1 MFVKGYFP
9 RFLGFPGIVFLA
21 VSNLTFVIIN
31 AKNRSRRMS
40 KRERAN
46 TLAMYEGHIAKA
58 RRMGPARYGT
68 SYARY
73 TTRRYKSNPK
83 GLLALVNRQIGR
95 SEERKKKSL
104 PSTL

>member
-1 MFVKGYFP
+1 
-9 RFLGFPGIVFLA
+9 
-21 VSNLTFVIIN
+21 
-31 AKNRSRRMS
+31 MS

-95 SEERKKKSL
+95 SEEKKE
-104 PSTL
+104 STQYS

>member
-1 MFVKGYFP
+1 
-9 RFLGFPGIVFLA
+9 
-21 VSNLTFVIIN
+21 
-31 AKNRSRRMS
+31 
-40 KRERAN
+40 
-46 TLAMYEGHIAKA
+46 MYEGHIAKA

-95 SEERKKKSL
+95 SEEKKESTQYSFEYLFHPVIILGGLLL
-104 PSTL
+104 PFPSVLTPLGLI